1 MHVYTSESHSLSH
14 TLSLT
19 HSLSLTLSLS
29 HTLHVGESVREGV
42 ALHLRE
48 TPSLARARLHV
59 KEGKL
64 ERVSERE
71 WLYTS
76 EKVSGRE

>member
-1 MHVYTSESHSLSH
+1 VREGVA
-14 TLSLT
+14 
-19 HSLSLTLSLS
+19 
-29 HTLHVGESVREGV
+29 LHVRESVREGVGLHVRESVREGVNLHVRESVREGV
-42 ALHLRE
+42 ALHVRE

-64 ERVSERE
+64 ESVSERE
-71 WLYTS
+71 WLYMS